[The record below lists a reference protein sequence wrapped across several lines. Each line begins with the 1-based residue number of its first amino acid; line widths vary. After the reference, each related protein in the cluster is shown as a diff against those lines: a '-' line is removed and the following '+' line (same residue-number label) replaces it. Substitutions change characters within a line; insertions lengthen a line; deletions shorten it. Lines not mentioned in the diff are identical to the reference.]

1 MPIKRIIPLLLL
13 DNEDLI
19 KTIKFYKKT
28 YLGDPV
34 NAIKIFT
41 DKEVDEIILLDI
53 NASRYKLKINYE
65 LLNEIAGECF
75 VPLCYGGGIKDID
88 MIAEVLNNGVER
100 VSLNSFAIQ
109 NPTFVEHAAN
119 KFGSSTILVSIDY
132 KKDVSGHYAVF
143 THGGTKK
150 IKSHPVE
157 IAKIM
162 EDAGAGELLI
172 QSIDRDGTFTGYD
185 LELLCQVVS
194 SVKIPVIACG
204 GAKDVN
210 SLREVLTLG
219 VSAAAAGSLFL
230 FKGKH
235 RAKLINYPLSGFNY
249 NA

>member
-1 MPIKRIIPLLLL
+1 MLL
-13 DNEDLI
+13 DDEGLV
-19 KTIKFYKKT
+19 KTIMFDKKT

-34 NAIKIFT
+34 NAIKIFN
-41 DKEVDEIILLDI
+41 DKEVDEIMLFDI
-53 NASRYKLKINYE
+53 NASRHKLKINFN

-75 VPLCYGGGIKDID
+75 VPLCYGGGIKDVD
-88 MIAEVLNNGVER
+88 MIAEVLNNGIER

-109 NPTFVEHAAN
+109 NPAFVEHAAN
-119 KFGSSTILVSIDY
+119 KFGSSTIVVSIDY
-132 KKDVSGHYAVF
+132 KKDASGHHAVY
-143 THGGTKK
+143 THSGTNK

-162 EDAGAGELLI
+162 EDSGAGELLI
-172 QSIDRDGTFTGYD
+172 QSIDRDGTFSGYD
-185 LELLCQVVS
+185 SDLLCQIVTS
-194 SVKIPVIACG
+194 IKIPVIACG

-210 SLREVLTLG
+210 SLRKVLAMG